1 MRPAPGATVN
11 STLCPAPGPSRTLP
25 RAVACRRTGT
35 ANDTSPGRS
44 DGRPPPP
51 SRLLPLPATLFAWF
65 ARYSAPPPGAGGGPP
80 GAGGPTRGRACP
92 GGPAP
97 RGRRCPGPPGVP
109 RASSGT
115 DTPQAPP
122 LGSNTRASDG
132 RDATAGRSPGGL
144 VRIGLLLLHRL
155 VGLGAHPD
163 AGMRNRDHEAVAH
176 PQRPRLVGGERLP
189 PLGRQLSRRAQGPG
203 DGGADPPDHRVLH
216 HIGERSAR
224 RIAQLGE
231 RDVPRRRI
239 PRRDDR

>member
-11 STLCPAPGPSRTLP
+11 STLYPAPGPSRTLP

-65 ARYSAPPPGAGGGPP
+65 ARYSAPPRAPPPAAGGAPPAARGPKR
-80 GAGGPTRGRACP
+80 GPACP
-92 GGPAP
+92 GVRAA
-97 RGRRCPGPPGVP
+97 RGGRCPWPPGVP
-109 RASSGT
+109 GASSGP

-132 RDATAGRSPGGL
+132 RDATAARSPGGL

-155 VGLGAHPD
+155 VGPGAHPD
-163 AGMRNRDHEAVAH
+163 AGVRNRGHEAVAH
-176 PQRPRLVGGERLP
+176 PPRPRLVGGERLP

-203 DGGADPPDHRVLH
+203 DGGADPPDHRVLP
-216 HIGERSAR
+216 HIRERSAR
-224 RIAQLGE
+224 RS
-231 RDVPRRRI
+231 
-239 PRRDDR
+239 